1 MCRKLYMPARDPRK
15 SHSDEEKYTVCNIEK
30 YHYLKKK
37 SLCTGCTDSHLPSQ
51 GLEG

>member
-37 SLCTGCTDSHLPSQ
+37 KSLYWVY
-51 GLEG
+51 